1 MDQRWRISSDIR
13 KQSPVHKVKPQ
24 QPTVSAHNPQS
35 ENTDLQVMC
44 VSTGSRPAA
53 VIEWNVGGTWL
64 SSNPDE
70 VKVLDSSTDTYT
82 VTSSLSRRSTRQD
95 NGKSVYCRVSNRAL
109 SGGIESVRQT
119 ITVLF
124 GPDSVS
130 ITGNRVVVADG
141 TNTLTLT
148 CTTQEY
154 NRHVHI
160 TWYNGTTRI
169 PNTAAV
175 TNTSGSYGGF
185 ISTQVL
191 QLLPDRYQDGNVVRC
206 VVQNED
212 VTLRERTAS
221 VTLDVSY
228 RPILMLT
235 ARPGE
240 KVIEG
245 SELEIRCDVDSNP
258 APSSITWSRVGG
270 QLPPDFDVTSG
281 VLRIPSTHRT
291 DRGTYR
297 CVAVNSIGSDEDT
310 IVIDI
315 YYSPD
320 VIVKYTN
327 TTYISQTRLLTCD
340 PEGNPDTY
348 QFGSWRHKSESGTE
362 IRQLNGSSSPLQS
375 VLTLPDPGMTRRYED
390 TGYYTCRASNNIPD
404 SSFYSSGSVLFVV
417 AAPPVISSNVTKT
430 KGKTGENIEI
440 EVEFY
445 SRPAVSSS
453 NITWTKGPNRLH
465 PAGKFVISLE
475 IRTIN
480 TSFHG
485 VDIQV
490 EGYAAVLKI
499 NEIAEGDFDIYTVS
513 IENGLGT
520 VNMSIQLIN
529 TDPPSP
535 PLYMLQKDV
544 TSSSI
549 TVQWIPDPRRDQGD
563 TYIIGHRP
571 AESDVTTYS
580 NAIPDDMEPVMA
592 YTIDGLSAN
601 TLYYITVQSQNS
613 DGSSQPL
620 MISASTTA
628 STDNDCSKC
637 ELYTTGVALI
647 AVSSVF
653 LLVVVVVVVVMV
665 IKIRKINHRNKPDTQ
680 EIEFSKKALS
690 DTGYSAEG
698 TESSKYVNTDIT
710 TANTESVSVYED
722 IAEQPHMMSITEER

>member
-1 MDQRWRISSDIR
+1 MSNNTVEYTQVFTRADDRTLYTCQSS
-13 KQSPVHKVKPQ
+13 SPALTSPQTTSVLVYLDLKPQ
-24 QPTVSAHNPQS
+24 QSTVLSPSSQT
-35 ENTDLQVMC
+35 ENTDLQVVC

-53 VIEWNVGGTWL
+53 DIEWNVGGTWL
-64 SSNPDE
+64 SSNPEE
-70 VKVLDSSTDTYT
+70 VKVLDTSTDTYT
-82 VTSSLSRRSTRQD
+82 VTSSLSRRVTRQD
-95 NGKSVYCRVSNRAL
+95 NGKSMYCRVSNRAL

-141 TNTLTLT
+141 TDTLTLT

-169 PNTAAV
+169 SNTAAV

-191 QLLPDRYQDGNVVRC
+191 QLVPDRYQDGNVVRC

-212 VTLRERTAS
+212 VTLGEKTDS
-221 VTLDVSY
+221 VTLDIRY
-228 RPILMLT
+228 RPFLMLT
-235 ARPGE
+235 ARPAE

-245 SELEIRCDVDSNP
+245 SELEIRCEVDSNP
-258 APSSITWSRVGG
+258 AQSFITWSKVGG
-270 QLPPDFDVTSG
+270 QLPPEVDVTSG
-281 VLRIPSTHRT
+281 VIRIPSTHQT
-291 DRGTYR
+291 DSGIYR
-297 CVAVNSIGSDEDT
+297 CVAVNSVGSEEDT

-315 YYSPD
+315 YYPPN
-320 VIVKYTN
+320 VIVRYTN
-327 TTYISQTRLLTCD
+327 TTYISQNRVLNCD

-348 QFGSWRHKSESGTE
+348 QFGSWRHTSESGTE

-417 AAPPVISSNVTKT
+417 EAPPVISSNVTKT

-453 NITWTKGPNRLH
+453 NITWTRGPNRVL
-465 PAGKFVISLE
+465 PSGKFVISLE
-475 IRTIN
+475 IRNIN

-520 VNMSIQLIN
+520 VNMSIKLIN
-529 TDPPSP
+529 TGN
-535 PLYMLQKDV
+535 L
-544 TSSSI
+544 TS
-549 TVQWIPDPRRDQGD
+549 
-563 TYIIGHRP
+563 
-571 AESDVTTYS
+571 
-580 NAIPDDMEPVMA
+580 
-592 YTIDGLSAN
+592 
-601 TLYYITVQSQNS
+601 
-613 DGSSQPL
+613 
-620 MISASTTA
+620 
-628 STDNDCSKC
+628 
-637 ELYTTGVALI
+637 
-647 AVSSVF
+647 
-653 LLVVVVVVVVMV
+653 
-665 IKIRKINHRNKPDTQ
+665 
-680 EIEFSKKALS
+680 
-690 DTGYSAEG
+690 
-698 TESSKYVNTDIT
+698 
-710 TANTESVSVYED
+710 
-722 IAEQPHMMSITEER
+722 